1 MDTLSRDMSSR
12 DALSRANLLG
22 SSPSFR
28 KVIDQIR
35 RMAELDA
42 TVLVVGETGTGK
54 EVAARAIHYSGAR
67 CDKPFVPVNCGALA
81 ESLVESELF
90 GHERGAFTDA
100 KTASPGLIGQAA
112 GGTIFLD
119 EIDTLTAKAQAA
131 LLRFLQDRTYRRV
144 GGGGLLKVDVRV
156 LVASNADLDA
166 LARARQFRQDL
177 LYRLNVLTLRLP
189 PLRERG
195 DDAVE
200 MARAVLER
208 LIHQY
213 RGRSRR
219 FHAEALDF
227 IRGYAWPGN
236 VRELENVIHREFLM
250 TDEQELRL
258 RESRAT
264 LLDAPQ
270 AAERPV
276 ERDHNAVAAAA
287 AGTGPA
293 DLAAD
298 DSAARDRSGAGLAS
312 PPRGRAQD
320 RGAGRAL
327 PPFRQAKAEA
337 LAAFERDY
345 VRVMLGRTGGN
356 ITQAARLSQQERS
369 AFGKLVRKYRLD
381 ASGDQASG

>member
-1 MDTLSRDMSSR
+1 MDALSR
-12 DALSRANLLG
+12 DALSRSNLLG
-22 SSPSFR
+22 SSPGFR
-28 KVIDQIR
+28 KVVDQIR

-100 KTASPGLIGQAA
+100 KTASHGLIGQAA

-166 LARARQFRQDL
+166 LARARTFRQDL

-200 MARAVLER
+200 MARAVLDR

-213 RGRSRR
+213 RGRTRR

-227 IRGYAWPGN
+227 IRRYSWPGN

-258 RESRAT
+258 RESRE
-264 LLDAPQ
+264 LLLEAQLLEAELPGAGEAGIGTQ
-270 AAERPV
+270 SAHAAS
-276 ERDHNAVAAAA
+276 
-287 AGTGPA
+287 
-293 DLAAD
+293 LQAAD
-298 DSAARDRSGAGLAS
+298 DDAAPSEGRE
-312 PPRGRAQD
+312 PRAAVRPV
-320 RGAGRAL
+320 RGNARGPGQNL
-327 PPFRQAKAEA
+327 PPFKQAKAEA

-345 VRVMLGRTGGN
+345 VRTMLGRAGGN

-381 ASGDQASG
+381 ATGDQASG

>member
-1 MDTLSRDMSSR
+1 MDALSR
-12 DALSRANLLG
+12 DALSRSNLLG
-22 SSPSFR
+22 SSPGFR
-28 KVIDQIR
+28 KVVDQIR

-100 KTASPGLIGQAA
+100 KTASHGLIGQAA

-166 LARARQFRQDL
+166 LARARTFRQDL

-200 MARAVLER
+200 MARAVLDR

-213 RGRSRR
+213 RGRTRR

-227 IRGYAWPGN
+227 IRRYSWPGN

-258 RESRAT
+258 RESRE
-264 LLDAPQ
+264 LLLE
-270 AAERPV
+270 AELPEAGEAGIGV
-276 ERDHNAVAAAA
+276 E
-287 AGTGPA
+287 GTHTA
-293 DLAAD
+293 SLQAAD
-298 DSAARDRSGAGLAS
+298 DDTASREGREQRIAAR
-312 PPRGRAQD
+312 PMRGHA
-320 RGAGRAL
+320 RGPGQGL
-327 PPFRQAKAEA
+327 PPFKQAKAEA

-345 VRVMLGRTGGN
+345 VRTMLGRAGGN

-381 ASGDQASG
+381 ATGDQASG